1 MAEKQAQFFT
11 YKDKPLVRSGNTI
24 YYGDMA
30 DPYVVMLQIKTKKEF
45 DDMELADDVSI
56 QLMRTDP
63 TVRPQ
68 DMIVKK
74 SEKKGLYNAMDI
86 ASIWLRRALEKE

>member
-1 MAEKQAQFFT
+1 M
-11 YKDKPLVRSGNTI
+11 RSGNTI

-30 DPYVVMLQIKTKKEF
+30 DPYVVMLQIKTKKKF

-68 DMIVKK
+68 DMIIKK

>member
-1 MAEKQAQFFT
+1 M
-11 YKDKPLVRSGNTI
+11 RSGNTI

-30 DPYVVMLQIKTKKEF
+30 DPYVVMLQIKTKKKF

-56 QLMRTDP
+56 QLMRTAP

-68 DMIVKK
+68 DMIIKK

>member
-1 MAEKQAQFFT
+1 MAEKRAQFFT

-30 DPYVVMLQIKTKKEF
+30 DPYVVMLQIKTKKKF